1 MGIANYLWRA
11 LGLTDQRLVAYFGG
25 QETDAGEHVGIDS
38 ALQVATVWA
47 CVRLIAETV
56 ATLPLFLYRKSN
68 GDSRVVAKEHP
79 LYRIL
84 HDAPHADYTAVEF
97 WEGVVA
103 GLALRGNS
111 VAEKLYAGGRLVGL
125 EPLPWD
131 LITVDRTDSGR
142 RIYRYSDPNG
152 YRVLDEDEVFH
163 VRGFGNGG
171 DEGLSPIT
179 IARHSIGIARA
190 ADRAASKLLKNGM
203 RPSLILKMDQV
214 LKEQDR
220 QQMMKT
226 KDFAGLQVK
235 NLRSMTARFRR
246 LRDSVFG
253 VRDSY
258 NESVEPGAFVES
270 LVRHKREG
278 TLPSPL
284 MLWQHDPVDADRRL
298 GRHGRGQE
306 GLWGKGGC
314 SPASRRPTKRRSCS
328 RRARSRVCRS
338 AIARSMPAVENGG
351 PRKLVK
357 LDLLEVSIVS
367 FPANRR
373 ARVEAVKSE
382 RMEEF
387 ARRLRDGDPLPVK
400 EFEDILREA
409 GVPKSMAVQIASVGY
424 AKAIRRESEG
434 SKANEPAEFLR
445 ALLRG

>member
-220 QQMMKT
+220 QQIRENVIKPMSGVLN
-226 KDFAGLQVK
+226 AGGVFLAEAG
-235 NLRSMTARFRR
+235 MTPHN
-246 LRDSVFG
+246 V
-253 VRDSY
+253 
-258 NESVEPGAFVES
+258 
-270 LVRHKREG
+270 
-278 TLPSPL
+278 TISPL
-284 MLWQHDPVDADRRL
+284 DAQMLETRKFHVEEICRWFRVPPFMVGHTEKSTSWGTGIEQQMIGFLTFALRPYLSRIEQAIKRSLLAPVERSSLYAEFAV
-298 GRHGRGQE
+298 E
-306 GLWGKGGC
+306 GLLRADSKSRSEVYAQALGSGGHPPWMTVDEVRGLENW
-314 SPASRRPTKRRSCS
+314 PA
-328 RRARSRVCRS
+328 
-338 AIARSMPAVENGG
+338 MGG
-351 PRKLVK
+351 DAATLQK
-357 LDLLEVSIVS
+357 
-367 FPANRR
+367 PANTPSQI
-373 ARVEAVKSE
+373 EPPPK
-382 RMEEF
+382 
-387 ARRLRDGDPLPVK
+387 RLPP
-400 EFEDILREA
+400 
-409 GVPKSMAVQIASVGY
+409 P
-424 AKAIRRESEG
+424 EG
-434 SKANEPAEFLR
+434 E
-445 ALLRG
+445 G